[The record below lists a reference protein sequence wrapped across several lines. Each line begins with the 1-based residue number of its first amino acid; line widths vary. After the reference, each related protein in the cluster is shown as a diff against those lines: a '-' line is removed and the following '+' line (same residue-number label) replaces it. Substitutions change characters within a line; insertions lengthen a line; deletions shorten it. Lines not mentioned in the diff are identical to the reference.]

1 MATSYTLLANL
12 KAGRCSTPLRFD
24 FSGFGRLGISE
35 KSLPPQSNLPC
46 LHPISL
52 RWIDTS
58 MDSMT
63 LITSLPPQSNLPCLH
78 PISLRW
84 IDTSM
89 DSMTLITVRSEV
101 TTRSGST
108 RKKQQREVQET
119 QEKSFR
125 AHNEG
130 FFIKVESMC
139 DYVLSGAVTSGC

>member
-24 FSGFGRLGISE
+24 FSEPVRTGLLKFY
-35 KSLPPQSNLPC
+35 
-46 LHPISL
+46 
-52 RWIDTS
+52 D
-58 MDSMT
+58 
-63 LITSLPPQSNLPCLH
+63 SLPPQSNLPCLH